1 MLFNFVFNRIE
12 KYMIRRFTLNA
23 LLLSLL
29 LSGCN
34 FKHPKPIRIGTNV
47 WIGYETL
54 YLARSLGY
62 YDNLP
67 VKMVELPSA
76 TEVLH
81 AFRNHTVEIA
91 ALTLDETLTLL
102 QSENDLKIILIMDIS
117 KGGDALLAKPNIT
130 ALSDIK
136 GKRIGVENTAVGA
149 ILLDGALHAAKLT
162 PANINI
168 VPLTIDEHISAYLTD
183 QVDAIIT
190 FEPIKTQLLE
200 LGAKKLFDSSQI
212 PDRIIDVLVTR
223 QHIIE
228 QRSDDLKQLLN
239 AYFKALNYLHNN
251 PGDASSRIAPRM
263 GLASTNILPQYKGL
277 IIPDLKQN
285 LQYLNNE
292 NAKLLQSSTKLA
304 NLMLQ
309 KKLLSKPVD
318 SQSLIYGSLLPTQQ

>member
-1 MLFNFVFNRIE
+1 MA
-12 KYMIRRFTLNA
+12 KWFTLSA
-23 LLLSLL
+23 LLLSL

-34 FKHPKPIRIGTNV
+34 FKHSKPLRIGTNV

-67 VKMVELPSA
+67 IKMVELPSA

-81 AFRNHTVEIA
+81 AFRNHTLEIA

-117 KGGDALLAKPNIT
+117 KGGDALLGKPTIAT
-130 ALSDIK
+130 LHDIK
-136 GKRIGVENTAVGA
+136 DKRIGVENTAVGA

-162 PANINI
+162 SADIDI
-168 VPLTIDEHISAYLTD
+168 VPLTVDEHLSAYLTD

-190 FEPIKTQLLE
+190 FEPVKTQLLD

-212 PDRIIDVLVTR
+212 PDRIVDVLVTR
-223 QHIIE
+223 QHIID
-228 QRSDDLKQLLN
+228 QRTEDLKQLLA
-239 AYFKALNYLHNN
+239 AYFKALTYLHNN
-251 PGDASSRIAPRM
+251 PEDASSRIAPRM
-263 GLASTNILPQYKGL
+263 GLTSTNILPQYEGL

-285 LQYLNNE
+285 LQYLNGE
-292 NAKLLQSSTKLA
+292 NAKLLQPSTKLI

-309 KKLLSKPVD
+309 KKLLFKQVD
-318 SQSLIYGSLLPTQQ
+318 SHSLIYGSLLPAQQ